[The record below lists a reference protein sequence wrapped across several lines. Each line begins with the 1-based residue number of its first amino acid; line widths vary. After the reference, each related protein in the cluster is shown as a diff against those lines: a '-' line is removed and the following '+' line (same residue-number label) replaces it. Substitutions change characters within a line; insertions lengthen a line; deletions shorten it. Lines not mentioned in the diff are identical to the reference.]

1 MILFIATYV
10 LSLLNVVIE
19 PHFVMIETAHPF
31 TFKIK
36 SVVDHMDHY
45 MEFQVSKFVA

>member
-1 MILFIATYV
+1 MVLFIATYV

-19 PHFVMIETAHPF
+19 PHFVMIETGHPF

-36 SVVDHMDHY
+36 SVVGHMDHY